1 MICDQVLFK
10 YLPENHSITIG
21 QFVSLIYWLSID
33 CIIIF
38 IANTSQ
44 DYRIYT
50 LQDIDMYTLHFR
62 IYIKRFSNIIQNVLN
77 KRNKILIIE
86 AAAVA
91 QWVIPFTLQA
101 EG

>member
-1 MICDQVLFK
+1 
-10 YLPENHSITIG
+10 
-21 QFVSLIYWLSID
+21 
-33 CIIIF
+33 
-38 IANTSQ
+38 
-44 DYRIYT
+44 
-50 LQDIDMYTLHFR
+50 MYTLHFR

-77 KRNKILIIE
+77 ERNKILIIE